1 MRAVLRA
8 RHVSNETYKYGY
20 DCVLLYAAD
29 SRAVSRSDTLLHTSS
44 RVYRYT

>member
-8 RHVSNETYKYGY
+8 RHVSNEEYKYGN

-29 SRAVSRSDTLLHTSS
+29 SRVVSRSDTLLHTSS
-44 RVYRYT
+44 RA